1 MGTKISALTDANA
14 LTGTELLEVSQTSG
28 GAYVSR
34 KVTAAQL
41 GGGPCA
47 NVDAS
52 GGGATPSMS
61 GNRGIA
67 SVVRSSAGVWVVTTS
82 DAFTA
87 GTATMMV
94 CVIGGIVGRMIRS
107 EQTGTTTWEV
117 RAWTD
122 AGVATDTDFFVF
134 IVKA

>member
-1 MGTKISALTDANA
+1 MGTKISALTDAGA
-14 LTGTELLEVSQTSG
+14 LTGAELLEVSQTSG
-28 GAYVSR
+28 GAYGSR
-34 KVTAAQL
+34 KITAAQL

-52 GGGATPSMS
+52 GGGATPGMA

-82 DAFTA
+82 EAFTFGSA
-87 GTATMMV
+87 NMIV
-94 CVIGGIVGRMIRS
+94 CVLGNTARMISS
-107 EQTGTTTWEV
+107 EQNTTTTWTV
-117 RAWTD
+117 RAWND
-122 AGVATDTDFFVF
+122 AGVATDADFFVL

>member
-1 MGTKISALTDANA
+1 MGTKISALTDAGA
-14 LTGTELLEVSQTSG
+14 LTGAELLEVSQTSG
-28 GAYVSR
+28 GAYGSR
-34 KVTAAQL
+34 KITAAQL

-52 GGGATPSMS
+52 GGGATPSMA

-82 DAFTA
+82 EAFTVGSA
-87 GTATMMV
+87 NMIV
-94 CVIGGIVGRMIRS
+94 CVLGNTARMISS
-107 EQTGTTTWEV
+107 EQNTTTTWTV
-117 RAWTD
+117 RAWND
-122 AGVATDTDFFVF
+122 AGVATDADFFVL